1 MAPRSRRP
9 HSRVRRTERVG
20 LTFTPAE
27 SGRVGE
33 AAWRNG
39 MAKAAW
45 AAMAVLDRADGR
57 DVAPGGGRVSPEAL
71 AALMALSREMAAIG
85 SSLNRAVGAL
95 TATGQCPGHLVGYAA
110 RCMDAVDRAGD
121 AIEELRPPRHW

>member
-9 HSRVRRTERVG
+9 HSRVRRTERFG

-27 SGRVGE
+27 SERVGE

-57 DVAPGGGRVSPEAL
+57 DVVPGGGRVSPEAL

-85 SSLNRAVGAL
+85 SSFNRAVRAL
-95 TATGQCPGHLVGYAA
+95 TATGQCPGHLTGYAA